1 MLVGIDLFL
10 AVEIGV
16 CAKKTQRDTHTQ
28 RHTATQT
35 QTDTHTQTH
44 KDTQRHTHTK
54 TNPLPP
60 RAGHSNALDSS
71 SAARSFWFFVVVVVL
86 IRRCCHSHLCRC
98 AWTILGHIYCQ
109 HCLHLFLI
117 LDQQSHSMALG
128 VELCDSTSGPEH
140 SHIDRGDIGTALC
153 ASKTAASLGV
163 GVCTGRPAP
172 FATCPCVA
180 FSGARGATQWA
191 PDPNGYV
198 YHRRGVY
205 TVTVWAPGPSGS
217 VHCV

>member
-1 MLVGIDLFL
+1 
-10 AVEIGV
+10 
-16 CAKKTQRDTHTQ
+16 
-28 RHTATQT
+28 
-35 QTDTHTQTH
+35 
-44 KDTQRHTHTK
+44 
-54 TNPLPP
+54 
-60 RAGHSNALDSS
+60 
-71 SAARSFWFFVVVVVL
+71 
-86 IRRCCHSHLCRC
+86 
-98 AWTILGHIYCQ
+98 
-109 HCLHLFLI
+109 
-117 LDQQSHSMALG
+117 MALG